1 VVADAGG
8 GAALVGLLFA
18 YWARS
23 SQLVQ
28 IALQKMLRHGVVGSA
43 AVRPLLF

>member
-1 VVADAGG
+1 MTADAGG

-18 YWARS
+18 YWSRS

-28 IALQKMLRHGVVGSA
+28 IALQKMMRHGVVGSA
-43 AVRPLLF
+43 AVRPFLF